1 MNRLSNSDS
10 YQRWLIEEAD
20 KKERKQ
26 ISMSFIKMKDVF
38 FNVLAIATVLAA
50 LAVIVYEVQS
60 SSSDGFGSVSAECHH
75 QVAPVAF

>member
-10 YQRWLIEEAD
+10 YQHWLIAEAD

-60 SSSDGFGSVSAECHH
+60 SSSDGVGSVSAECHH
-75 QVAPVAF
+75 CVLS